1 MFKKIICLIACMVF
15 IVSMVGCAGNSNSVE
30 AIKKKGK
37 IIMAT
42 EATFEPFE
50 FRENNQIVGI
60 DVDIAKQVAEELG
73 VELVI
78 EEMEFGSLLAA
89 VSSGKVD
96 FIVAGLS
103 IDEDR
108 KKSVDFTDP
117 YFNASQ
123 MIIVNKDSSIA
134 SRADLE
140 GKKIGVQQGTT
151 GDKEASNIKDA
162 TVERYTKTTDAVQA
176 LKQGKLDA
184 IVLDNFP
191 STVFVTKNPELKML
205 DEVLITDTYAIAVK
219 KGNKE
224 LADSI
229 NKVLSRLKDSGELDN
244 IIDKYS
250 SALGVE

>member
-1 MFKKIICLIACMVF
+1 MFKKVVSLVLCIAVL
-15 IVSMVGCAGNSNSVE
+15 VSLAACSSNKNSVE
-30 AIKKKGK
+30 GIKKKGK

-50 FRENNQIVGI
+50 FRENNKIVGI
-60 DVDIAKQVAEELG
+60 DADIAAEIAKELG

-89 VSSGKVD
+89 VSNGKVD
-96 FIVAGLS
+96 FIAAGLS

-108 KKSVDFTDP
+108 KKSVDFSDP

-123 MIIVNKDSSIA
+123 MIIVKEDSTIA
-134 SRADLE
+134 SKADLE

-151 GDKEASNIKDA
+151 GDKEASNIKGA
-162 TVERYTKTTDAVQA
+162 TVERYTKTTDAVEA

-191 STVFVTKNPELKML
+191 SRVFVSKNPGIKML
-205 DEVLITDTYAIAVK
+205 NEVLITDTYAIAVK

-224 LADSI
+224 LADTI
-229 NKVLSRLKDSGELDN
+229 NAVLKRLKDSGELEN
-244 IIDKYS
+244 IINKYS
-250 SALGVE
+250 AALGGA

>member
-1 MFKKIICLIACMVF
+1 MFKKIICLIACIVF
-15 IVSMVGCAGNSNSVE
+15 VASMAGCAGNSNTVE
-30 AIKKKGK
+30 SIKNKGK

-50 FRENNQIVGI
+50 FRENNDIVGI
-60 DVDIAKQVAEELG
+60 DVEIAKEVAKELG

-103 IDEDR
+103 VDEDR
-108 KKSVDFTDP
+108 KKSVDFSDP

-123 MIIVNKDSSIA
+123 MIIVKKDSSIA
-134 SRADLE
+134 SKADLE

-151 GDKEASNIKDA
+151 GDKEASKIKDA

-191 STVFVTKNPELKML
+191 SRVFVSKNPELKML
-205 DEVLITDTYAIAVK
+205 DDVLITDTYAIAVK
-219 KGNKE
+219 KGNTE
-224 LADSI
+224 LADTI
-229 NKVLSRLKDSGELDN
+229 NKVLTRLKDSGELDK